1 MPLAFLA
8 HPASW
13 SRNEPWIETFANERC
28 AGCPELNADR
38 AAKAVADERDLGRVD
53 HRILDEGIEP
63 RRGPRTHQRAVLGV
77 DCGLRL
83 HFRDVLRQHA
93 LAITEY
99 IGCERDIA
107 ELGPGLREPQRLRS
121 HALARMD
128 HQHGRTPDSHLV
140 IVDQI
145 GFEFGVAVSVFD
157 PLALH
162 LSLCWVRSERK
173 GGD

>member
-1 MPLAFLA
+1 MTETRVAKNAGYEPVKLQLWPAPAFTCCSAPPSNVPISFIYRPIQVLGPSCLVVA
-8 HPASW
+8 ERAVD
-13 SRNEPWIETFANERC
+13 RDICNERC
-28 AGCPELNADR
+28 AGGPELNADR

-53 HRILDEGIEP
+53 HRALDEGIEP
-63 RRGPRTHQRAVLGV
+63 RLGPRTHQRAVLGV

-128 HQHGRTPDSHLV
+128 HQH
-140 IVDQI
+140 
-145 GFEFGVAVSVFD
+145 
-157 PLALH
+157 
-162 LSLCWVRSERK
+162 
-173 GGD
+173 